1 MVSMSP
7 AAPAALLPS
16 HPQSSH
22 LQLRPAL
29 LLAALV
35 EVPGLFVELLGDE
48 ATGRH
53 CNTQDFFDGNEII
66 QKDPPI
72 IKQVKKSSKNGDL
85 TQQKKIPNWW
95 FKYFK

>member
-7 AAPAALLPS
+7 AAQLPS
-16 HPQSSH
+16 QPCSH

-53 CNTQDFFDGNEII
+53 CNTQDFLMAM
-66 QKDPPI
+66 
-72 IKQVKKSSKNGDL
+72 KSSRKIHQL
-85 TQQKKIPNWW
+85 SKK
-95 FKYFK
+95 